1 MNLQNT
7 LLTFFEI
14 ALVAFA
20 VWAVFHED
28 IFIEF
33 EQRLVS
39 RFRRRRLKVIRGG
52 SQVCK
57 TYRPEKHRA

>member
-39 RFRRRRLKVIRGG
+39 HFRRRRLEVIRGG
-52 SQVCK
+52 SRVC
-57 TYRPEKHRA
+57 

>member
-28 IFIEF
+28 IEF